1 MQLKFRHPFIGVLLL
16 TLVLFCSSYCSSY
29 RNTSSSSKPI
39 SHELWTDL
47 LQKHVA
53 ANGTVNY
60 RGFIEDKTTLAQY
73 LQLLQSN
80 HPNNANWSNN
90 EQLAYW
96 LNAYNAFTVALI
108 TENYPITSIK
118 DITKGPN
125 IPFVNSPWDIKFIHI
140 ESADYDLNN
149 IEHGILRKQF
159 NDPRIHVGI
168 NCASKSCPNLMP
180 QAFTADKVNV
190 QLDSLARAFLSD
202 TSKNII
208 APNEVQLSKIFSW
221 FKGDFTKKNTSLITF
236 LNQYAPL
243 TIKPDAKID
252 FLDYDWRL
260 NE

>member
-1 MQLKFRHPFIGVLLL
+1 MKLNFGQQFIGVFLL
-16 TLVLFCSSYCSSY
+16 TGVLFCGTCCSSY
-29 RNTSSSSKPI
+29 RNTSSGSKPV
-39 SHELWTDL
+39 SHDLWTQL

-60 RGFIEDKTTLAQY
+60 RGFIADKTALNQY
-73 LQLLQSN
+73 LQLLQDN

-108 TENYPITSIK
+108 TDNYPVASIK

-125 IPFVNSPWDIKFIHI
+125 IPFVNSPWDIKFINI
-140 ESADYDLNN
+140 ENTGYDLNN

-159 NDPRIHVGI
+159 NDPRIHFGI
-168 NCASKSCPNLMP
+168 NCASKSCPNLMQ

-190 QLDSLARAFLSD
+190 QLDSLARAFLAD
-202 TSKNII
+202 TSKNKITSE
-208 APNEVQLSKIFSW
+208 EVQLSKIFSW
-221 FKGDFTKKNTSLITF
+221 FKGDFTKKNTPLITF
-236 LNQYAPL
+236 LNKYAPL
-243 TIKPDAKID
+243 TIKPDAKIR
-252 FLDYDWRL
+252 FLDYDWQL